1 MFKLDG
7 IAPARRG
14 VPQIEVTFDID
25 VNGIV
30 HVSAKDKGTGKE
42 QSITIQN
49 SSGLSEEEID
59 RMVREAEEHK
69 AEDDKRKEDI
79 ETRNRAESFIAQID
93 STLADNGDKIDAKQ
107 KEEVQKLR
115 DELQKA
121 LDENNME
128 EVKSKL
134 QVLEQAMQAA
144 SQQMYQ
150 QQAQQNTDNA
160 SSANNGGKDD
170 FVDAEFEEKK

>member
-1 MFKLDG
+1 MCIRD
-7 IAPARRG
+7 R
-14 VPQIEVTFDID
+14 
-25 VNGIV
+25 
-30 HVSAKDKGTGKE
+30 DKGTGKE

-150 QQAQQNTDNA
+150 QQYQQNTD
-160 SSANNGGKDD
+160 STSANNGGKDD

>member
-1 MFKLDG
+1 
-7 IAPARRG
+7 
-14 VPQIEVTFDID
+14 IEVTFDID

>member
-1 MFKLDG
+1 MLC
-7 IAPARRG
+7 
-14 VPQIEVTFDID
+14 
-25 VNGIV
+25 
-30 HVSAKDKGTGKE
+30 AKDKGTGKE

-49 SSGLSEEEID
+49 SSGLSDEEID

-69 AEDDKRKEDI
+69 AEDEKRKEDI

-121 LDENNME
+121 LDENNMD

-150 QQAQQNTDNA
+150 QAGGQNTANDAN
-160 SSANNGGKDD
+160 NNGGKDD
-170 FVDAEFEEKK
+170 YVDAEFEEKK

>member
-1 MFKLDG
+1 
-7 IAPARRG
+7 
-14 VPQIEVTFDID
+14 
-25 VNGIV
+25 
-30 HVSAKDKGTGKE
+30 
-42 QSITIQN
+42 
-49 SSGLSEEEID
+49 
-59 RMVREAEEHK
+59 MVREAEEHK

>member
-134 QVLEQAMQAA
+134 QVLVQAMQAA

-150 QQAQQNTDNA
+150 QQAQQNTD
-160 SSANNGGKDD
+160 STSANNGGKDD